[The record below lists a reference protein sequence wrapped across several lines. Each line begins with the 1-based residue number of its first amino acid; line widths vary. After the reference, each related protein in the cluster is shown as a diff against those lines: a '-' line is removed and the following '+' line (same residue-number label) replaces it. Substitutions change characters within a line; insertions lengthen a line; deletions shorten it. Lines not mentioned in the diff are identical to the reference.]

1 MNKLKLRL
9 KLKRARPKFLRQG
22 WFRLKRLGKVWRAP
36 KGKQSKLRQ
45 HMKAKGFMPHPGYG
59 SPQEVRGLHPCG
71 LREVLISNQAQLKNI
86 DPTRQCIRISAT
98 VGKKKRLE
106 ILKEAA
112 GLKLKVLNPTKK
124 YKEKIKGTQ
133 AKEGGEK

>member
-9 KLKRARPKFLRQG
+9 RMKRAKPKFLRQG
-22 WFRLKRLGKVWRAP
+22 WFRLKRLGEKWRAP

-59 SPQEVRGLHPCG
+59 SPREVKGTHPCG
-71 LREVLISNQAQLKNI
+71 LKEVLIFNPAQLENI
-86 DPTRQCIRISAT
+86 EKTKQCIRISAR

-106 ILKEAA
+106 IVKKAND
-112 GLKLKVLNPTKK
+112 LKLKILNPHKK
-124 YKEKIKGTQ
+124 YKEKIK
-133 AKEGGEK
+133 AKQSEKGGK